1 MDRDGPD
8 RERKPRQGEGVGQ
21 GEGRARCVPVVLL
34 EVLSLLMF
42 VLGVGGTCALLIAA
56 HWRVGKD
63 EPPAAVVAMPASG
76 TGTANGSDEEA
87 PPPEVALVPE
97 PEPEPVP
104 EPEPEPEPAVPQ
116 VDLTA
121 EALAE
126 LDARR
131 ARLAEQVDRV
141 SQRVAAIGG
150 SLKEA
155 GRQIEAFLA
164 EAREADRRRLRLA
177 AEAEQLEAELQLV
190 ALERDVLERQKDQA
204 EAARRQ
210 KIERPGY
217 AILPYRG
224 PSGTW
229 RRPIPVEC
237 RNGMAVMEPGGMSF
251 SMIELAAMPGRSGPF
266 GAAVKRLAFLLERE
280 GAPGGERV
288 EPYVLFVVRPDGIR
302 PFYEARSSLDAI
314 GIPYGYELVDQDWEI
329 EYPAWDDPTIWASLD
344 ASLQADPP
352 IEDTATGGDPGLAG
366 FVGDG
371 GFGGFGDQDGLGRSG
386 SLGVPSYPGGAA
398 IAEDMRSLAD
408 LMPEGPIGLPGDP
421 GIGSGLGRRGP
432 GAGGR
437 SGDPGFGSGG
447 SGAASPGGQSSI
459 SPAELEELI
468 AEGTRSRGTWS
479 SIVEPEVPGLDGM
492 PGGETGGVDSRIAAG
507 SGLAGRPGIGGRG
520 SAAAIG
526 GRGVPGGGGGT
537 GLGWQDGEPGAG
549 RPGLPVPGLEEL
561 LGFGGQAEGRADGEA
576 GAALGDPIGS
586 GAGAGL
592 PSGEPNPSD
601 PLAGGASR
609 PASGNGNEGASGDS
623 ASPISGQAL
632 GSGSGFGSAG
642 GFGRRRIEVVVASG
656 RKGVTIHP
664 GGYRLSE
671 ETVKDD
677 DGRLVQAIEA
687 VAASERRKQPA
698 SDPVPTVRFLVEP
711 GGYGLYWSARSQVE
725 LAKPEWP
732 ITWQA
737 SEPRTFSLFG
747 SERW

>member
-21 GEGRARCVPVVLL
+21 GEDRARGVPVVVL

-56 HWRVGKD
+56 HRRVGQE
-63 EPPAAVVAMPASG
+63 EPPAAVVAMPAVG
-76 TGTANGSDEEA
+76 LGTASGLVEEA
-87 PPPEVALVPE
+87 PPPEIVPA
-97 PEPEPVP
+97 PEL
-104 EPEPEPEPAVPQ
+104 EPEPEPEAPPEPEPDPEPA

-126 LDARR
+126 IAARR
-131 ARLAEQVDRV
+131 DELAEQVDRV
-141 SQRVAAIGG
+141 SRRVAEVGG

-155 GRQIEAFLA
+155 GRRIEAFLT
-164 EAREADRRRLRLA
+164 EARGADRRRRRLA

-190 ALERDVLERQKDQA
+190 ALERDVLERQRNQV
-204 EAARRQ
+204 EEQHRR

-224 PSGTW
+224 ISGTW

-237 RNGMAVMEPGGMSF
+237 RNGMAVMEPGGLSF

-266 GAAVKRLAFLLERE
+266 GAAVKRLAFLLEQQ

-329 EYPAWDDPTIWASLD
+329 EYPAWDDPTIWESLD
-344 ASLQADPP
+344 ASLQSDPP
-352 IEDTATGGDPGLAG
+352 DWDAAVADEPGLAG
-366 FVGDG
+366 FGGDG
-371 GFGGFGDQDGLGRSG
+371 GFGGLGDQAGRGRSG
-386 SLGVPSYPGGAA
+386 ALGVPSYPGGAA

-408 LMPEGPIGLPGDP
+408 LVPDGPIGRPGEP
-421 GIGSGLGRRGP
+421 RIGSGLGDRGA

-437 SGDPGFGSGG
+437 S
-447 SGAASPGGQSSI
+447 AVSPVG
-459 SPAELEELI
+459 PEDAI
-468 AEGTRSRGTWS
+468 AGEIDGRRGWS
-479 SIVEPEVPGLDGM
+479 SIVEPEVPGRDGV
-492 PGGETGGVDSRIAAG
+492 PGGDREEPGSRLAAG
-507 SGLAGRPGIGGRG
+507 SGLAGRPGIASVGSASPTGGR
-520 SAAAIG
+520 
-526 GRGVPGGGGGT
+526 RTPGGGGGT
-537 GLGWQDGEPGAG
+537 GIGWQDGEPGSG

-561 LGFGGQAEGRADGEA
+561 IGFGGQAEG
-576 GAALGDPIGS
+576 GASGAPAASRGAPNGS
-586 GAGAGL
+586 GSGAGL
-592 PSGEPNPSD
+592 PSGEPSPEEA
-601 PLAGGASR
+601 LAQGDR
-609 PASGNGNEGASGDS
+609 RLASGDRGQEASGDS
-623 ASPISGQAL
+623 ASPFSGSGS
-632 GSGSGFGSAG
+632 GSGSGFGSG
-642 GFGRRRIEVVVASG
+642 SGRQQIELVVASG

-671 ETVKDD
+671 ETVKQD
-677 DGRLVQAIEA
+677 DGRLMKAIEA
-687 VAASERRKQPA
+687 VAASELRKNPA

-725 LAKPEWP
+725 LARPEWP

-737 SEPRTFSLFG
+737 SQPRTFSLFG